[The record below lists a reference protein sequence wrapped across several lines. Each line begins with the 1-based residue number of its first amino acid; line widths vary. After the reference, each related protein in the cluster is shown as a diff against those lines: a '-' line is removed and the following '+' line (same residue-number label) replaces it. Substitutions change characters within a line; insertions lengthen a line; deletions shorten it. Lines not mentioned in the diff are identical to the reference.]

1 MKIVFNGVLEFK
13 SGGCI
18 PCGRKRASKKSL
30 TTKKDYILPS
40 GRTVTFYLGRAED
53 VSDSDG
59 EFLLSYNSSPDLGG
73 QKPFTKVG

>member
-1 MKIVFNGVLEFK
+1 MKVKFNGVLESK

-40 GRTVTFYLGRAED
+40 GRTVTFYLGRSVE

-59 EFLLSYNSSPDLGG
+59 EFLLSYNQFPGFGG
-73 QKPFTKVG
+73 QSPFTKVE